1 MGRTLP
7 TTKLAAIATMAMM
20 LTACP
25 KAANTASTSTTPKT
39 LYIASG
45 QCHSGIGITTYSN
58 VTASRAVT
66 KWDTSSGDFK
76 SVFTDLNVAQNVSA
90 GTVPQSMIDKGDH
103 LLLLTENPSAT
114 GGDRKIWKIMKNDP
128 STYIT
133 YATDPTA
140 FTITAGHITRSMA
153 QDTDGSIV
161 FSKSLMMEKVST
173 VGARLV
179 KGGAN
184 PWVNSTGVAGNCF
197 TAAAS
202 LISNVQIMTPFT
214 GASQGKIIYLHS
226 GNTAVLNRIGV
237 SSRTGMTT
245 ATAAD
250 CMGSSAAGGA
260 SATPHVNGGTLL
272 GPVGLAVTGS
282 SLTSSVYIP
291 TPSPALTTGKLIVS
305 YAPSVVTQFDNNTTF
320 NTGIVVWDVTE
331 TTDLVAATSVT
342 FTNPTII
349 WRDDSVVWAPSALA
363 YDSTDSSLYVAVG
376 GAPGVINQTTSNFG
390 YNVEKFTL
398 NTSTFL
404 LTRVAVN
411 NAPFIQGNA
420 YTKCISDLKLADQ

>member
-1 MGRTLP
+1 MGRTL
-7 TTKLAAIATMAMM
+7 TTFKAATVAITAIM

-25 KAANTASTSTTPKT
+25 KAANTASTAATPKT

-45 QCHSGIGITTYSN
+45 QCYSGTGITSYSN
-58 VTASRAVT
+58 VTASRAIT
-66 KWDTSSGDFK
+66 KWDTTSGDFK
-76 SVFTDLNVAQNVSA
+76 SVFTDLNVATNVSA

-103 LLLLTENPSAT
+103 LLVLTENPSAT
-114 GGDRKIWKIMKNDP
+114 GGDRKIWKIMKSDP

-133 YATDPTA
+133 YATDPTS
-140 FTITAGHITRSMA
+140 FTNTATHITRSMA
-153 QDTDGSIV
+153 QDADGSIV
-161 FSKSLMMEKVST
+161 FSKSLMMEKVSPI
-173 VGARLV
+173 GARIV

-197 TAAAS
+197 TAAAT
-202 LISNVQIMTPFT
+202 LISSVNIMTPFT
-214 GASQGKIIYLHS
+214 GTSQGKIIYTHS
-226 GNTAVLNRIGV
+226 GATAVTNRIGV

-260 SATPHVNGGTLL
+260 STTAHVNGGALL
-272 GPVGLAVTGS
+272 GPVAMAATGS

-305 YAPSVVTQFDNNTTF
+305 YGPSVITQFDNNTTF

-331 TTDLVAATSVT
+331 TADLTAAVSVT
-342 FTNPTII
+342 FTNPTIV
-349 WRDDSVVWAPSALA
+349 WRDDSVVWAPSAMA
-363 YDSTDSSLYVAVG
+363 YDSTDNSLYVAVG